1 MPKKATAK
9 RPDAGAPCPIMHSC
23 GGCAWLGLPYRK
35 QLARKHTAMREL
47 FEPLIAQFD
56 WDAQIEPVLGMGSSR
71 ESGSK
76 SSRMAVCLRASCL
89 R

>member
-56 WDAQIEPVLGMGSSR
+56 GMRRSSR
-71 ESGSK
+71 CS
-76 SSRMAVCLRASCL
+76 VWDLRAKAGP
-89 R
+89 

>member
-35 QLARKHTAMREL
+35 QLAPFIWKGTM
-47 FEPLIAQFD
+47 PQF
-56 WDAQIEPVLGMGSSR
+56 ITLER
-71 ESGSK
+71 
-76 SSRMAVCLRASCL
+76 
-89 R
+89 

>member
-35 QLARKHTAMREL
+35 QLARKHTACLLYTSDAADEL
-47 FEPLIAQFD
+47 
-56 WDAQIEPVLGMGSSR
+56 
-71 ESGSK
+71 
-76 SSRMAVCLRASCL
+76 
-89 R
+89 